1 MKETVGSSKVAA
13 FFYTL
18 PKHPLAV
25 QQLVF
30 QIAMWDVCSASQE
43 ELILGYHDISDG
55 ADRRV

>member
-1 MKETVGSSKVAA
+1 MKETVGSSKVEA

-30 QIAMWDVCSASQE
+30 QIAMWDVCLASHE
-43 ELILGYHDISDG
+43 ELILGYHDSSDW
-55 ADRRV
+55 ADCRV